1 MIPTVPSY
9 WLNNAFVKVGLNL
22 SKTDSD
28 NIKSFSPL
36 KSMKIY
42 VPIFKFKLI
51 IFDLKYLHLCS
62 MLALFI
68 FLSEEFSFSEGFFH
82 QLIVCHFLCF
92 LVFFKV
98 ILSLLMSL
106 NYIIPSILINILSL
120 MIISSLEIEVVK
132 FL

>member
-1 MIPTVPSY
+1 MIPTVPSN

-42 VPIFKFKLI
+42 VPIFKFKFI
-51 IFDLKYLHLCS
+51 IFDLKYLHLSS

-98 ILSLLMSL
+98 ILSLLMCL